1 MADSCPGEEDE
12 LPRRQGGADQVRM
25 LLTLH
30 DFLAGLLRGFV
41 LLAFAVAAGG
51 VVWGL
56 AVLHA
61 PRGGA
66 GSPRAVKWCLAIIV
80 LGAVT
85 LAVAQAAVLAL
96 QNHLLSVTLGRSA
109 FVDLLAT
116 ASFRAGLARVVLAL
130 ALILTIGWLR
140 STARVG
146 GGWTLVGVLAA
157 LIATSGAWLTHA
169 AGRIEHGAPLML
181 LTVAH
186 QVAAAVWLGGLVQLG
201 ALWRLTRRDEH
212 AAAAWPTLVRRFSR
226 LAAVAVGVLVLSAL
240 PLTWA
245 YTQSWRALIGTG
257 YGSLV
262 VTKAGLLV
270 VVLGL
275 AFVARRIARAPL
287 YTGADLRE
295 RLPRVAETETILL
308 VIILFAATS
317 LSAQPPAADHP
328 AADTADVAEVVE
340 VFRPKVPSL
349 QAPSV
354 EAMRRSRAEMASG
367 NERTREAYLWSNFS
381 HNVSGLIL
389 FGTGLFALVAVA
401 RGTGWDRHWP
411 LGFVALAVFVYVRA
425 SANEGAWPFGA
436 TSLWH
441 IDAEGLQH
449 RMAAGLAL
457 GLGFVEWRAR
467 ARVVRV
473 PALPY
478 VLPVLAGAGA
488 VLLLTHSHA
497 AFQNK
502 ASFLVQVTHSTMGA
516 LAALLAAGRW
526 LELRLTP
533 PASRW
538 AGVAAS
544 LAMVAIALVLIFY
557 REASLTFED

>member
-1 MADSCPGEEDE
+1 
-12 LPRRQGGADQVRM
+12 M

-30 DFLAGLLRGFV
+30 DFLAGFLRGIVV
-41 LLAFAVAAGG
+41 LGFAVAAGG

-56 AVLHA
+56 AVLRA
-61 PRGGA
+61 PRGDA
-66 GSPRAVKWCLAIIV
+66 GSPRAAQRCLDIV
-80 LGAVT
+80 ALGAVT
-85 LAVAQAAVLAL
+85 LAVAQATALVL
-96 QNHLLSVTLGRSA
+96 QNYLLSITLGRSA
-109 FVDLLAT
+109 LVDLLAT
-116 ASFRAGLARVVLAL
+116 ASFRAGFARVALAL
-130 ALILTIGWLR
+130 ALAVTVGRLR
-140 STARVG
+140 ATPGAG
-146 GGWTLVGVLAA
+146 GGWTVVGVLAA
-157 LIATSGAWLTHA
+157 LLTTSGAWLTHA
-169 AGRIEHGAPLML
+169 AGRLEHGAPLML
-181 LTVAH
+181 LTMAH
-186 QVAAAVWLGGLVQLG
+186 QMAAAAWLGGLVQLG

-212 AAAAWPTLVRRFSR
+212 AAAAWPTLVRRFSS
-226 LAAVAVGVLVLSAL
+226 LAAAAVGVLLLSAL
-240 PLTWA
+240 PLTWVYA
-245 YTQSWRALIGTG
+245 QSWRALVGTG

-262 VTKAGLLV
+262 LTKAGLLV
-270 VVLGL
+270 AVLGL
-275 AFVARRIARAPL
+275 AFVARRIARAGL
-287 YTGADLRE
+287 GASAELRE
-295 RLPRVAETETILL
+295 RLPRLAEAETVVL

-328 AADTADVAEVVE
+328 AADTADIADVVE

-367 NERTREAYLWSNFS
+367 AERTPEAYRWSNFS

-389 FGTGLFALVAVA
+389 LGTALFALVAIA
-401 RGTGWDRHWP
+401 RGSDWDRHWP
-411 LGFVALAVFVYVRA
+411 LGFVALAVFVYLRA

-436 TSLWH
+436 TPLWH

-449 RMAAGLAL
+449 RMAAGLVL
-457 GLGFVEWRAR
+457 GLGLIEWRAR
-467 ARVVRV
+467 GRVARV

-497 AFQNK
+497 AFQSK

-516 LAALLAAGRW
+516 GAALLAAARW

-544 LAMVAIALVLIFY
+544 LAMVGIALVLIFY
-557 REASLTFED
+557 REANLTFND

>member
-1 MADSCPGEEDE
+1 
-12 LPRRQGGADQVRM
+12 
-25 LLTLH
+25 
-30 DFLAGLLRGFV
+30 
-41 LLAFAVAAGG
+41 
-51 VVWGL
+51 
-56 AVLHA
+56 
-61 PRGGA
+61 
-66 GSPRAVKWCLAIIV
+66 
-80 LGAVT
+80 
-85 LAVAQAAVLAL
+85 
-96 QNHLLSVTLGRSA
+96 
-109 FVDLLAT
+109 
-116 ASFRAGLARVVLAL
+116 LAL
-130 ALILTIGWLR
+130 ALVVTVGQLR
-140 STARVG
+140 AMPGAG
-146 GGWTLVGVLAA
+146 GGWTVVGVLTA
-157 LIATSGAWLTHA
+157 LLATSGAWLTHA
-169 AGRIEHGAPLML
+169 AGRLEHGAPLML

-201 ALWRLTRRDEH
+201 AMWRLTRRDEH
-212 AAAAWPTLVRRFSR
+212 AAAAWPTLVRRFSG
-226 LAAVAVGVLVLSAL
+226 LATAAVGVLLLSAL

-262 VTKAGLLV
+262 LTKAGLLAA
-270 VVLGL
+270 VLGL
-275 AFVARRIARAPL
+275 AFVARRIARAGL
-287 YTGADLRE
+287 GDGADLRE
-295 RLPRVAETETILL
+295 RLPRLAEAEMVVL
-308 VIILFAATS
+308 VVILFAATS

-328 AADTADVAEVVE
+328 AADTADVADVVE
-340 VFRPKVPSL
+340 VFRPKIPSL

-367 NERTREAYLWSNFS
+367 KERTREAYLWSNFS

-389 FGTGLFALVAVA
+389 LGTGLFALLALA

-411 LGFVALAVFVYVRA
+411 LGFVALAVFVYLRA

-436 TSLWH
+436 TPLWH

-449 RMAAGLAL
+449 RMAAGLVL
-457 GLGFVEWRAR
+457 GLGLIEWRAR

-488 VLLLTHSHA
+488 VLLLTHSHT
-497 AFQNK
+497 AFQSK

-516 LAALLAAGRW
+516 VAALLAAARW

-533 PASRW
+533 PPGRW

-557 REASLTFED
+557 REANLTFDD

>member
-1 MADSCPGEEDE
+1 
-12 LPRRQGGADQVRM
+12 M

-30 DFLAGLLRGFV
+30 DVLAGFLRGIV
-41 LLAFAVAAGG
+41 LLGFAVAAGG

-56 AVLHA
+56 AVLRA

-66 GSPRAVKWCLAIIV
+66 GSSRAAKRCLDIV
-80 LGAVT
+80 ALGAVT
-85 LAVAQAAVLAL
+85 LAAAQATALVL
-96 QNHLLSVTLGRSA
+96 QNYLLSVTLGRPA
-109 FVDLLAT
+109 LVDLLA
-116 ASFRAGLARVVLAL
+116 APAFRAGLARVVFAL
-130 ALILTIGWLR
+130 ALVLAVGRLR
-140 STARVG
+140 AMPGAG
-146 GGWTLVGVLAA
+146 GGWTVVGVLAA
-157 LIATSGAWLTHA
+157 LLATSGAWLTHA
-169 AGRIEHGAPLML
+169 AGRVEHGAPLML

-186 QVAAAVWLGGLVQLG
+186 QAAAAIWLGGLVQLG
-201 ALWRLTRRDEH
+201 AVWRLTRRDEH
-212 AAAAWPTLVRRFSR
+212 AAAAWPTLVRRFSG
-226 LAAVAVGVLVLSAL
+226 LATAAVGVLLLSAL

-257 YGSLV
+257 YGSLAL
-262 VTKAGLLV
+262 TKAGLLAA
-270 VVLGL
+270 VLGL
-275 AFVARRIARAPL
+275 AFVARRIARAGQGA
-287 YTGADLRE
+287 GADLRE
-295 RLPRVAETETILL
+295 RLPRLAEAETVVL

-328 AADTADVAEVVE
+328 AADTADVADVVE
-340 VFRPKVPSL
+340 VFRPKIPSL

-367 NERTREAYLWSNFS
+367 KERTREAYLWSNFS

-389 FGTGLFALVAVA
+389 LGTGLFALLALA

-411 LGFVALAVFVYVRA
+411 LGFVALAVFVYLRA
-425 SANEGAWPFGA
+425 SANEATWPFGA
-436 TSLWH
+436 TPLWH

-449 RMAAGLAL
+449 RLAAGLVL
-457 GLGFVEWRAR
+457 GLGLIEWRAR

-488 VLLLTHSHA
+488 VLLLTHSHT
-497 AFQNK
+497 AFQSK
-502 ASFLVQVTHSTMGA
+502 TSFLVQVTHSTMGA
-516 LAALLAAGRW
+516 VAALLAAARW

-538 AGVAAS
+538 AGAAAS
-544 LAMVAIALVLIFY
+544 LAMVGIALVLIFY
-557 REASLTFED
+557 REANFTFDD